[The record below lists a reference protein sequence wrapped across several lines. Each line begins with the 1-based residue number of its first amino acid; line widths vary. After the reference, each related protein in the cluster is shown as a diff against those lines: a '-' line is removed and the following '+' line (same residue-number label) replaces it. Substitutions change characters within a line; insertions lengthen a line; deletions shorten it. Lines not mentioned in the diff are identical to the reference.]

1 MSVFLLPKEI
11 SRSIESMM
19 ASYWWQTNKDSGKGI
34 HWLSWDKLCK
44 HKKGGGLGFR
54 NLRDFN
60 LAMLGKQGWRLLTR
74 PDSLVTRVFKARYF
88 PQGDFLSASL
98 GSNPSFVWRSI
109 WESQDLVRK
118 GVRWCIGLGNNI
130 PILQSPWLPDDVNP
144 FVISDH
150 PALST
155 ATASN
160 ILTPDGSQW
169 DVEILDDLF
178 VDRDKHLIMSIPLSD
193 NNLEDHF
200 VWSKETS
207 GFYSVKSAY
216 NLLQRLKGGWHE
228 SNDNNFWSKLWSLKL
243 PPKIK
248 NLMWRAA
255 GKTTRVDDIVG
266 FAKHY
271 LNQWNNAQNSVLGT
285 SYSDDQIYDGA
296 EHWSPPLANS
306 IKVNVDAALFDD
318 GRSFGSGMVARDDRG
333 WLIEGRT
340 ILAMNMVEPILA
352 EAISVKEALT
362 WIKLKQWHH
371 VTVES
376 DCLGVVQALRSSI
389 CMISLF
395 GQVIQS
401 CKNLLADL
409 STVEVIFVKR
419 SPNSVAHSF
428 ARASKLYPD
437 RTFSMESV
445 PTDLLPCLVTEFVG

>member
-1 MSVFLLPKEI
+1 
-11 SRSIESMM
+11 M

-44 HKKGGGLGFR
+44 HKKGGGMGFR
-54 NLRDFN
+54 NLH
-60 LAMLGKQGWRLLTR
+60 
-74 PDSLVTRVFKARYF
+74 
-88 PQGDFLSASL
+88 
-98 GSNPSFVWRSI
+98 
-109 WESQDLVRK
+109 E
-118 GVRWCIGLGNNI
+118 
-130 PILQSPWLPDDVNP
+130 VNP

-150 PALST
+150 PALSL
-155 ATASN
+155 ATVSN
-160 ILTPDGSQW
+160 LLTPDGPRW
-169 DVEILDDLF
+169 DAEVLDDLF
-178 VDRDKHLIMSIPLSD
+178 VDRDKHLIMSIPLHD

-207 GFYSVKSAY
+207 GFYTIKSAY
-216 NLLQRLKGGWHE
+216 NLLQKLKGGWYE
-228 SNDNNFWSKLWSLKL
+228 TNDNNFWSKLWSLKL

-255 GKTTRVDDIVG
+255 VGVLPTMIQLRTKHVENRVGISTISDSSIPFLDWCTSVKCKLNAEKKSLVAAVCWAIWSARNELVWKGKTT
-266 FAKHY
+266 
-271 LNQWNNAQNSVLGT
+271 Q
-285 SYSDDQIYDGA
+285 
-296 EHWSPPLANS
+296 HWSPPLANS

-318 GRSFGSGMVARDDRG
+318 GRSFGSGLVARDDRG
-333 WLIEGRT
+333 WLVEGRT
-340 ILAMNMVEPILA
+340 ILVLNKVEPIFA

-371 VTVES
+371 VTMES

-419 SPNSVAHSF
+419 FANLVAHRF
-428 ARASKLYPD
+428 VRVSKLYPD

-445 PTDLLPCLVTEFVG
+445 PTDLLPYLVTEFVGL